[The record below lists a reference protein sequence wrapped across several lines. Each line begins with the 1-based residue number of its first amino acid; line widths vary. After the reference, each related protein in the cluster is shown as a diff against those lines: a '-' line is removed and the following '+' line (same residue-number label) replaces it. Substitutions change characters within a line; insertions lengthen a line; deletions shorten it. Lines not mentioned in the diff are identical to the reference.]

1 MSGIDFLT
9 GMKQHTFNTRINTLP
24 RSWFQSKSSRDRRR
38 HCVLGLKSDIL
49 ACMHKERLQRST
61 SFQGQIFGNA
71 RLWVCWLKP
80 ANKNIAFAFFK
91 ARVVL
96 KMLCFKQCRFKYLG
110 NSSGVRDI
118 TPLVKW
124 CLFLFSGSSSQT
136 CLDCVRFQT
145 KSQPHKTS
153 AFCLGDLLTP
163 GSQGCHFTRGLS
175 WGGCGGKQ

>member
-1 MSGIDFLT
+1 
-9 GMKQHTFNTRINTLP
+9 MKTLGWIFWQEWNNIHSISELYNDLP
-24 RSWFQSKSSRDRRR
+24 TSWFQSKSSRDRRR

-71 RLWVCWLKP
+71 RLWVCS
-80 ANKNIAFAFFK
+80 
-91 ARVVL
+91 VVL
-96 KMLCFKQCRFKYLG
+96 KMLCFKQCRFKYMG

-163 GSQGCHFTRGLS
+163 GSQGWCHFTRGLS
-175 WGGCGGKQ
+175 WGGCGGNSELM